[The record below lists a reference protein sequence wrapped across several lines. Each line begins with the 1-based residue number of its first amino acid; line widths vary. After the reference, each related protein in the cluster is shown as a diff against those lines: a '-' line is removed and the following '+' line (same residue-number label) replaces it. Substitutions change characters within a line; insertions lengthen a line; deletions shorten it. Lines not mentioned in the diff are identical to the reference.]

1 MRRFILVFAALGLL
15 CVLVQGNPWPQ
26 EQTAAAA
33 PAPNP
38 APPSDS
44 NLAFKDHIK
53 PLLGKFCVECHGK
66 EKHKAD
72 INFEAYKDV
81 AEILNDRNTWEKV
94 RDMLQSREMPPEK
107 KPQPLDEQRQSL
119 IRFIDAEL
127 AKLDCTGPVNP
138 GKVTIR
144 RLNRNE
150 YNNTVRDLI
159 GIDFKPA
166 ADFPGDEV
174 GYGFDNIGDVLS
186 LPPILMEKYLTAAEQ
201 IARQSIVTEFYGRTP
216 VKRIEAETL
225 SSTAN
230 GGLFE
235 DRALSLD
242 TEGEGYT
249 EFSFAQ
255 KGNYIIRA
263 RAFGQQAGP
272 EPPRMAFRVGE
283 KDLKVVEVAAVEAKP
298 VIYEVRADIDAGKR
312 RLAVA
317 YLNNYNV
324 PDHPDPK
331 LRGDRNLIVDY
342 IEVEGPIGVE
352 PPPLPRS
359 HTRILTCVPRPGL
372 EKECAREILNNFARR
387 AFRRPVSNE
396 EVERLVR
403 FVDVAKAEGGNFEEG
418 IQLAVQAVLVSP
430 YFLFRWELDPTAEKP
445 DSVRSL
451 SDYEMASRL
460 SYFLWSS
467 LPDDELFA
475 LAEKGLLHHQEIVE
489 GQVKRML
496 NDPKAKAL
504 VESFASQWL
513 TIRNLDTTTPDV
525 ELFPEFDPAL
535 RTAMRK
541 ETELFFEAIMKEDR
555 SIREFLDADFTFLNE
570 RLARHYGISG
580 IKGEAFQRVSLDKDT
595 RRGGILTHASILTI
609 TSNPTRTSPVSRGK
623 WILEQILG
631 TPPPPPPAVVPDLPD
646 DEKAVES
653 ASLRQRMEQHRTNP
667 DCAVCHN
674 KMDPLGFAFENF
686 NAIGAWRALD
696 GKFPIDSSGTLPDG
710 RSFSGPEELKQI
722 LKSEQTF
729 VRSLTEKML
738 TFALGRGLEN
748 YDRCAVDQVSKALA
762 QNSYKFSTLVAEIVK
777 SAPFQMRK
785 IEGPTP

>member
-150 YNNTVRDLI
+150 YNNTIRDLI

-342 IEVEGPIGVE
+342 IEVEGPVGVE

>member
-1 MRRFILVFAALGLL
+1 MRQFVLVIAALGAL
-15 CVLVQGNPWPQ
+15 CRQLQANHLPP
-26 EQTAAAA
+26 EQTQAPAAAA
-33 PAPNP
+33 SPAPS
-38 APPSDS
+38 SDS
-44 NLAFKDHIK
+44 NLAFKDQIK

-66 EKHKAD
+66 EKQKAE
-72 INFEAYKDV
+72 INFETYKDV
-81 AEILNDRNTWEKV
+81 AEILADRNTWEKV
-94 RDMLQSREMPPEK
+94 RDMLRSREMPPEK
-107 KPQPLDEQRQSL
+107 KPQPSEEERQQL
-119 IRFIDAEL
+119 VRFIEAEL

-150 YNNTVRDLI
+150 YNNTIRDLI
-159 GIDFKPA
+159 GIDFRPA
-166 ADFPGDEV
+166 ADFPSDEV

-186 LPPILMEKYLTAAEQ
+186 LPPILMEKYLAAAEQ
-201 IARQSIVTEFYGRTP
+201 IAKQAIVTEFYGRTP

-225 SSTAN
+225 ASTAN
-230 GGLFE
+230 GGLFG

-242 TEGEGYT
+242 TEGEAHT
-249 EFSFAQ
+249 EFEFRHT
-255 KGNYIIRA
+255 GEYIIRA

-272 EPPRMAFRVGE
+272 EPPKMAFRVGGKE
-283 KDLKVVEVAAVEAKP
+283 LKVVDVAAVEAKP
-298 VIYEVRADIDAGKR
+298 VIYEVRSRIEAGKQ

-342 IEVEGPIGVE
+342 LDVEGPVGAE

-359 HTRILTCVPRPGL
+359 HTRIMTCVPRPGL
-372 EKECAREILNNFARR
+372 EKECAREVLSNFARR
-387 AFRRPVSNE
+387 AFRRPVMND

-430 YFLFRWELDPTAEKP
+430 YFLFRWELDPTADQSEP
-445 DSVRSL
+445 VRSL
-451 SDYEMASRL
+451 SGYELASRL

-467 LPDDELFA
+467 MPDDELFA
-475 LAEKGLLHHQEIVE
+475 LAEKGQLRQSATLEV
-489 GQVKRML
+489 QVKRML
-496 NDPKAKAL
+496 IDPKARAL
-504 VESFASQWL
+504 VENFASQWL
-513 TIRNLDTTTPDV
+513 TIRNLDTATPDV
-525 ELFPEFDPAL
+525 ELFPEFDQAL

-541 ETELFFEAIMKEDR
+541 ETEMFFEAIMKEDR
-555 SIREFLDADFTFLNE
+555 SLLEFLDADFTFLNE
-570 RLARHYGISG
+570 RLARHYGISA
-580 IKGEAFQRVSLDKDT
+580 IKGEEFQRVSLDKDT
-595 RRGGILTHASILTI
+595 QRGGILTQASILTI

-631 TPPPPPPAVVPDLPD
+631 TPPPPPPADVPDLPE

-686 NAIGAWRALD
+686 NAVGAWRNLD
-696 GKFPIDSSGTLPDG
+696 GKFPIDPSGTLPDG
-710 RSFSGPEELKQI
+710 RSFTGPEELKQI

-748 YDRCAVDQVSKALA
+748 YDRCAVDQVCKALA
-762 QNSYKFSTLVAEIVK
+762 KNRYKFSTLVAEIVK
-777 SAPFQMRK
+777 STPFQMRK
-785 IEGPTP
+785 TEETP

>member
-342 IEVEGPIGVE
+342 IEVEGPVGVE